1 MPVCDNCGAQV
12 AADTKFCPKCG
23 KDISMK
29 NVSPPLPQNSP
40 VYQQPTM
47 QQGQMYAQPMGY
59 GYTGIKTRTTILT
72 ITLVLNYIF
81 AGIFI
86 LIGFVLLIFGI
97 GSLGSASSLEA
108 QLGTMYGGYNIAT
121 LLDLFALIGIILLVI
136 GILYIYLTYR
146 VGRYGPTAKTIL
158 LVLNAIFI
166 VLSVLSFD
174 IIGLEITVVTVYALQ
189 FDQQTKLLFE
199 PSPSAQMPNRS
210 Y

>member
-1 MPVCDNCGAQV
+1 MPFCDNCGAQV
-12 AADTKFCPKCG
+12 AADTKFCPNCG

-108 QLGTMYGGYNIAT
+108 HFGTM
-121 LLDLFALIGIILLVI
+121 
-136 GILYIYLTYR
+136 
-146 VGRYGPTAKTIL
+146 
-158 LVLNAIFI
+158 
-166 VLSVLSFD
+166 
-174 IIGLEITVVTVYALQ
+174 
-189 FDQQTKLLFE
+189 
-199 PSPSAQMPNRS
+199 
-210 Y
+210 